1 MDRKI
6 PSLGAQD
13 AQHLSPQSL
22 IPGTELVIQAQDLS
36 FGYGEKPVLEGIE
49 LAVAAGEVYGLVG
62 ADGAGKT
69 TLLSLAAGLLRPT
82 RGGIAL
88 LGQDPTSAAVR
99 DDFAFMPQGFGLYP
113 DLSCLENL
121 HFFADLHGLD
131 PTMARNLIRDLLART
146 GLQGFEQRRARNLSG
161 GMMQKLAL
169 ACALVT
175 QPRVILLD
183 EPTTGVDP
191 LSRRAFWR
199 LLDGVRAEGVGI
211 LYATANMEEAERCDR
226 VGMLQAGRIAR
237 QGTPVELSAAA
248 GARLMNVTGPAVRP
262 YRRAVAALPGVHVT
276 FPMGR
281 RLLVWLDEGRTLADF
296 ERDLS
301 AIVPGLRVETVK
313 PTLHDVALW
322 ELAVSDAA
330 LRQLM

>member
-1 MDRKI
+1 VLRDI
-6 PSLGAQD
+6 
-13 AQHLSPQSL
+13 
-22 IPGTELVIQAQDLS
+22 DLR
-36 FGYGEKPVLEGIE
+36 
-49 LAVAAGEVYGLVG
+49 VAAGEIYGLVG

-82 RGGIAL
+82 SGTLTL

-99 DDFAFMPQGFGLYP
+99 DDFALMPQGFGLYP

-131 PTMARNLIRDLLART
+131 RPTANTLIDDLLART
-146 GLQGFEQRRARNLSG
+146 GLKGFGHRRARNLSG
-161 GMMQKLAL
+161 GMLQKLAL

-175 QPRVILLD
+175 RPRAILLD

-199 LLDGVRAEGVGI
+199 LLDDVRAEGVAI

-226 VGMLQAGRIAR
+226 TGLLGDGRIAR
-237 QGTPVELSAAA
+237 QGTPVELSAVSE
-248 GARLMNVTGPAVRP
+248 ARLVNVTGPSVRP
-262 YRRAVAALPGVHVT
+262 HRRAVGQLPGVHVA
-276 FPMGR
+276 FPMGT
-281 RLLVWLDEGRTLADF
+281 RLLVWLDAGRTLQDF
-296 ERDLS
+296 ERDLM
-301 AIVPGLRVETVK
+301 AIDRDLRAEVQR

-322 ELAVSDAA
+322 ELAR
-330 LRQLM
+330 LRAETGG